1 MPWFKGTIN
10 NRLRSTD
17 SVDVAGR
24 MNPEALSIAMNAEAV
39 TTATVERL
47 TAQMDALRKEAE
59 MKDRQI
65 QFSNQERDAAAATA
79 AKYAH
84 ITENALRDRNV
95 LLRAHAAMDADLL
108 ATQEA
113 MLLQGAELA
122 AAKAE
127 MKELKDFKD
136 QTDRLA
142 SGGGVGRSSQRIQG
156 DARDERAD
164 FQSGGNRKALRVRR
178 FGGGVRDNP
187 PHTTN
192 HFVFFIVNSM
202 TLTGCTDPLERGVAH
217 PISAL

>member
-17 SVDVAGR
+17 SVDVAER
-24 MNPEALSIAMNAEAV
+24 MNPEALSIAINAGAV

-113 MLLQGAELA
+113 MLLQGAELD

-127 MKELKDFKD
+127 MEELKDFKD

-142 SGGGVGRSSQRIQG
+142 SGEGWADLRREYKVMHETSELTFNLEGI
-156 DARDERAD
+156 ERLCVPAGLEAEYVIIHPTLPIT
-164 FQSGGNRKALRVRR
+164 S
-178 FGGGVRDNP
+178 
-187 PHTTN
+187 
-192 HFVFFIVNSM
+192 FF
-202 TLTGCTDPLERGVAH
+202 L
-217 PISAL
+217 